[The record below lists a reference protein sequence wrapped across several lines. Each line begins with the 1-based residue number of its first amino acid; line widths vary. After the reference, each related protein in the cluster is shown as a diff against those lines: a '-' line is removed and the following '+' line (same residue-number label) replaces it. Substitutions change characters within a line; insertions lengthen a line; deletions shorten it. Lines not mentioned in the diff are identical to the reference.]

1 MISRELEVAD
11 VAAATE
17 REHPDLAFVGLGIS
31 GEHAL
36 DMISEIVREASCPVI
51 ALLESDDPVW
61 VTRPRSAAS
70 SRTSSTAR
78 PQMQS
83 TIDIT
88 LRRYAEYANLEGAFA
103 RRAVIEGAKGI
114 MMARQSIDEPR
125 AFELMRSQS
134 QRSGQKLFDI
144 AKAVVDSHLLLVP
157 PSELRPRALLARE
170 GLCDVPPFRR
180 DDLQLLRRLD
190 ERDVDDRVAVERG
203 HAAEP
208 ARVDEVRGLEAEP
221 GRQHAVARGRRAAAL
236 DVAEHRHARLEAGA
250 LLDLAGELAADA
262 AEDDVA
268 ELVGWA
274 RLAGDD
280 FFSPE
285 A

>member
-1 MISRELEVAD
+1 MTEDRPQLRILIANERKDRLERIATIVTGLGHEVISRELEVAD

-61 VTRPRSAAS
+61 VNEAAK
-70 SRTSSTAR
+70 RGIFAYIVDGR
-78 PQMQS
+78 AEEMQS

-88 LRRYAEYANLEGAFA
+88 LRRYAEYSNLEGAFA
-103 RRAVIEGAKGI
+103 RRAVIERAKGI
-114 MMARQSIDEPR
+114 MMCRQSIDENR

-157 PSELRPRALLARE
+157 P
-170 GLCDVPPFRR
+170 
-180 DDLQLLRRLD
+180 
-190 ERDVDDRVAVERG
+190 ERTT
-203 HAAEP
+203 P
-208 ARVDEVRGLEAEP
+208 
-221 GRQHAVARGRRAAAL
+221 
-236 DVAEHRHARLEAGA
+236 
-250 LLDLAGELAADA
+250 
-262 AEDDVA
+262 
-268 ELVGWA
+268 
-274 RLAGDD
+274 
-280 FFSPE
+280 
-285 A
+285 

>member
-1 MISRELEVAD
+1 MNEQPQSLRILIANERKDRLERIATIVTGLGHEVIARELEVED

-61 VTRPRSAAS
+61 VNEAAK
-70 SRTSSTAR
+70 RGIFAYIVDGR
-78 PQMQS
+78 AEEMQS

-88 LRRYAEYANLEGAFA
+88 LRRYAEYSNLEGAFA
-103 RRAVIEGAKGI
+103 RRAVIERAKGI
-114 MMARQSIDEPR
+114 MMARQSIDENR

-157 PSELRPRALLARE
+157 P
-170 GLCDVPPFRR
+170 
-180 DDLQLLRRLD
+180 
-190 ERDVDDRVAVERG
+190 ERST
-203 HAAEP
+203 P
-208 ARVDEVRGLEAEP
+208 
-221 GRQHAVARGRRAAAL
+221 
-236 DVAEHRHARLEAGA
+236 
-250 LLDLAGELAADA
+250 
-262 AEDDVA
+262 
-268 ELVGWA
+268 
-274 RLAGDD
+274 
-280 FFSPE
+280 
-285 A
+285 

>member
-1 MISRELEVAD
+1 MTDHRLLRILIANERKDRLERIAEIVTGLGHEVISRELEVAD

-17 REHPDLAFVGLGIS
+17 REQPDLAFVGLGIS

-61 VTRPRSAAS
+61 VNEAAK
-70 SRTSSTAR
+70 RGIFAYIVDGR
-78 PQMQS
+78 AEEMQS

-103 RRAVIEGAKGI
+103 RRAVIERAKGI
-114 MMARQSIDEPR
+114 MMARQSIDEKK

-157 PSELRPRALLARE
+157 P
-170 GLCDVPPFRR
+170 
-180 DDLQLLRRLD
+180 
-190 ERDVDDRVAVERG
+190 ERTT
-203 HAAEP
+203 P
-208 ARVDEVRGLEAEP
+208 
-221 GRQHAVARGRRAAAL
+221 
-236 DVAEHRHARLEAGA
+236 
-250 LLDLAGELAADA
+250 
-262 AEDDVA
+262 
-268 ELVGWA
+268 
-274 RLAGDD
+274 
-280 FFSPE
+280 
-285 A
+285 

>member
-1 MISRELEVAD
+1 MTDERRLLRILIANERKDRLERIATIVTGLGHEVISRELEVAD

-61 VTRPRSAAS
+61 VNEAAK
-70 SRTSSTAR
+70 RGIFAYIVDGR
-78 PQMQS
+78 ADEMQS

-103 RRAVIEGAKGI
+103 RRAVIERAKGI
-114 MMARQSIDEPR
+114 MMARQSIDESK

-157 PSELRPRALLARE
+157 P
-170 GLCDVPPFRR
+170 
-180 DDLQLLRRLD
+180 
-190 ERDVDDRVAVERG
+190 ERTT
-203 HAAEP
+203 P
-208 ARVDEVRGLEAEP
+208 
-221 GRQHAVARGRRAAAL
+221 
-236 DVAEHRHARLEAGA
+236 
-250 LLDLAGELAADA
+250 
-262 AEDDVA
+262 
-268 ELVGWA
+268 
-274 RLAGDD
+274 
-280 FFSPE
+280 
-285 A
+285 